1 MRATY
6 VLGKGETLPILL
18 KRYNNLKKHTNK
30 SEFKKIFNDYYVQ
43 IKQDIPRTFVNS
55 KWFQNKENQN
65 KIYEIFK
72 CFFVYRKNIGY
83 LQGQL
88 FLLVPLLKAFENQIF
103 LAFWSFVKI
112 VDSLQTIY
120 SPLIFKNS
128 SLVNQRVEMVY
139 DTWIQ
144 LRKFH
149 IPDST
154 ATMLKALV
162 RWKFMSTMFFSIIG
176 SNLNNMNI
184 LMDYFMKDI
193 NDEETILKK
202 NSALSLALLLSFFHK
217 TQITSEDVQLFSTC
231 FLSENALIT
240 VIQCAHD
247 VMFLFK

>member
-1 MRATY
+1 MQATY

-18 KRYNNLKKHTNK
+18 KRYNNLKKHINK
-30 SEFKKIFNDYYVQ
+30 VEFKEIFNEYYVQ

-55 KWFQNKENQN
+55 KWFKLKANQD
-65 KIYEIFK
+65 KIFEIFK

-88 FLLVPLLKAFENQIF
+88 FLLVPLLKTFENQIF
-103 LAFWSFVKI
+103 LAFWSFTKI
-112 VDSLQTIY
+112 IDSLETIY
-120 SPLIFKNS
+120 SPLIFKNA
-128 SLVNQRVEMVY
+128 SLVSEHVEMVY

-144 LRKFH
+144 LRQH
-149 IPDST
+149 CVPNNT
-154 ATMLKALV
+154 AVMLKALV
-162 RWKFMSTMFFSIIG
+162 RWKFMSTMFFSVIG

-184 LMDYFMKDI
+184 LMEYFMKDI
-193 NDEETILKK
+193 NDEQTILKK

-217 TQITSEDVQLFSTC
+217 PQITSEDVQLLSTC

-247 VMFLFK
+247 VMFLFE